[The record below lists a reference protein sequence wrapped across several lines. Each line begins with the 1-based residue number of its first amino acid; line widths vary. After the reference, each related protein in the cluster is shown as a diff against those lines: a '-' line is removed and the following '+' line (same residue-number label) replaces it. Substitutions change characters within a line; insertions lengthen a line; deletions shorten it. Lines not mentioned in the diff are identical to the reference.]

1 MKTNK
6 VNKQKS
12 VGQRVVYGI
21 AFAYLCLHCL
31 SLIYPLIWLIISSFK
46 DSYEYMIANPFAL
59 PEKFLFHNYVEAFEL
74 IKVRG
79 TTFFG
84 LLFNSIWWSV
94 GNTFLNLFMSA
105 LVAYVM
111 AKYDF
116 GAHKY
121 IYAIIIMIMVVPIYG
136 SGAAAYK
143 LAVDL
148 NIINSPLLLIK
159 SLGGYSGFNFLVLF
173 SFFKSI
179 AWSYAEAAFMDGAGH
194 FKVYLQV
201 MLPMALAPVF
211 SLALVV
217 WIGIWNGY
225 MEPLVYLYDYPTLA
239 TGLYVYEKDM
249 TRAINYPVYFAGV
262 TMCLA
267 PVITLFICSQDVI
280 MNSIS
285 TGGLKG

>member
-1 MKTNK
+1 MENSKLK
-6 VNKQKS
+6 RQKN
-12 VGQRVVYGI
+12 VGQKVVYGI
-21 AFAYLCLHCL
+21 VFAYLCLHCL
-31 SLIYPLIWLIISSFK
+31 SLIYPLLWLIISSFK
-46 DSYEYMIANPFAL
+46 DSYEYMTVSPFAF
-59 PEKFLFHNYVEAFEL
+59 PEKILLHNYVEAFDL

-79 TTFFG
+79 TSFFG
-84 LLFNSIWWSV
+84 LLFNSIWWSI
-94 GNTFLNLFMSA
+94 GNTVLNLFMSS
-105 LVAYVM
+105 LVAYTM
-111 AKYDF
+111 AKYKF
-116 GAHKY
+116 GAHKF
-121 IYAIIIMIMVVPIYG
+121 IYAIIIMIMVTPIYG

-148 NIINSPLLLIK
+148 GIINSPLLLIK

-173 SFFKSI
+173 SFYKSI
-179 AWSYAEAAFMDGAGH
+179 SWSYAEAAFMDGAGH
-194 FKVYLQV
+194 FEVYFKI
-201 MLPMALAPVF
+201 MLPMALAPVL
-211 SLALVV
+211 SLAIVV

-267 PVITLFICSQDVI
+267 PVITLFICAQDMI

>member
-1 MKTNK
+1 MKSAK
-6 VNKQKS
+6 LKQQKN
-12 VGQRVVYGI
+12 VGQKIVYAVV
-21 AFAYLCLHCL
+21 FAYLCLHCL
-31 SLIYPLIWLIISSFK
+31 SLIYPLIWLIISSLK
-46 DSYEYMIANPFAL
+46 DSYEYMTVNPFAF
-59 PEKFLFHNYVEAFEL
+59 PEKVLFHNYVEAFEL
-74 IKVRG
+74 IQVRG

-84 LLFNSIWWSV
+84 LLYNSLWWSI
-94 GNTFLNLFMSA
+94 GNTVINLFMSS

-111 AKYDF
+111 AKYKF

-121 IYAIIIMIMVVPIYG
+121 IYAVIIMIMVTPIYG
-136 SGAAAYK
+136 SGSAAYK

-173 SFFKSI
+173 SFYKSI
-179 AWSYAEAAFMDGAGH
+179 SWSYAEAAFMDGAGH
-194 FKVYLQV
+194 FEVYLKV
-201 MLPMALAPVF
+201 MLPMALAPVL
-211 SLALVV
+211 SLAIVV

-267 PVITLFICSQDVI
+267 PVMILFICAQDMI